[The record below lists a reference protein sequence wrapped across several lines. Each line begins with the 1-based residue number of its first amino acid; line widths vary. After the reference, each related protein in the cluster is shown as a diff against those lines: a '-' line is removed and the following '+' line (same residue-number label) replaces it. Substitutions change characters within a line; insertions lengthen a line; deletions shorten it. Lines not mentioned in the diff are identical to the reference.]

1 VSVTGA
7 PRGSGRAPVPTFGVA
22 PGATVGK
29 SPPGSVVG
37 EGRKGSAAAE
47 EAIRV
52 GVNGKMP
59 PGSVAPRPDG
69 IPPDPEDVEDV
80 PVGFGVA
87 GAVAEIPALA
97 EAGAAAV
104 APVAFAAAV
113 RVACWP
119 VLAVF
124 GTVTAASSS
133 SAWPEASVPTV
144 QVAPLADGQTENR
157 GVTAAV
163 TLALAV
169 TAMPLAAPPDGQIQM
184 AKLAVPPGCTEVV
197 TACTLTHSWTGG
209 ELAVGVGDGVGVG
222 DLDVLLGVG
231 FGVLGLGVGV
241 AFVVVGSA
249 AGVLAAAVVLGVAAA
264 VLAAVAVGVATAASC
279 CDDTESSCA
288 SADLTATELS
298 AVVAGCCPQVLAAAV
313 VYADCTGCVPARTA
327 VTRPEAIIDVPANT
341 VSADVPTRRTLMMAP
356 LSSWSSRR
364 DLACRPAFIVSP
376 ARVKHSLLYPFDTSA
391 CGGWESG
398 GLYGMPDAG
407 VPEWMP

>member
-1 VSVTGA
+1 
-7 PRGSGRAPVPTFGVA
+7 
-22 PGATVGK
+22 
-29 SPPGSVVG
+29 
-37 EGRKGSAAAE
+37 
-47 EAIRV
+47 
-52 GVNGKMP
+52 MP

-69 IPPDPEDVEDV
+69 IPPDPEDAEDV

-87 GAVAEIPALA
+87 GAVAEIAALA

-133 SAWPEASVPTV
+133 SAWPAASVPTV
-144 QVAPLADGQTENR
+144 QVAPLADGQTEKW

-169 TAMPLAAPPDGQIQM
+169 TAMPLAAPPDGQTQM

-209 ELAVGVGDGVGVG
+209 ELAVGDGVGVGVG
-222 DLDVLLGVG
+222 DLAVLLGVG

-264 VLAAVAVGVATAASC
+264 VLAAAVAVGVAAAASC

-288 SADLTATELS
+288 SAALTATELS
-298 AVVAGCCPQVLAAAV
+298 TVVAGCCPQVLAAAV
-313 VYADCTGCVPARTA
+313 VVYADCTGCVPARIA

-341 VSADVPTRRTLMMAP
+341 VSADIPTRRTLMMAP

-364 DLACRPAFIVSP
+364 DLACRPTFTASP

-398 GLYGMPDAG
+398 GLYGMPEAG